1 MTKKFPP
8 LPNLDTVDI
17 KLLRVFA
24 AVVKNR
30 GFSAAQMELNV
41 NQPTISAN
49 MSQLE
54 VRLGMKLCH
63 RGRSGFRL
71 TEQGEKV
78 YEAIQSLFNAIEIF
92 KTDVGSFRGQLVG
105 EIHIGMVDALVTN
118 DHFRLGEIIKAYN
131 DQAPEVKIN
140 LHKKSPH
147 ALQRNI
153 MEEKL
158 HFAIAPQYKMSE
170 SVSDFFLFDEIQTL
184 YCSNKHP
191 RFAQDL
197 DALPIEDLQQEAF
210 VARDYQ
216 PFDASR
222 QFISRNVISQSG
234 DMECL
239 ATLILSGNCIGYLPK
254 PYAKQWVDNGQ
265 MKAIKAQEFSYRTRF
280 TISFKQSKLNLATK
294 LFLSMVKDAY
304 VM

>member
-1 MTKKFPP
+1 MSKKFPP
-8 LPNLDTVDI
+8 LPNLDTIDI
-17 KLLRVFA
+17 KLLRVFS

-41 NQPTISAN
+41 NQPTISAQ

-71 TEQGEKV
+71 TEQGEMV
-78 YEAIQSLFNAIEIF
+78 YEATQSLFNAIEIF

-118 DHFRLGEIIKAYN
+118 SDFRLGEIIKAFN
-131 DQAPEVKIN
+131 QQAPEVKIH
-140 LHKKSPH
+140 LHKKAPH
-147 ALQRNI
+147 SLQRNI
-153 MEEKL
+153 LEEKL

-170 SVSDFFLFDEIQTL
+170 TVSDFFLFDEMQTI
-184 YCSNKHP
+184 YCAKGHP
-191 RFAQDL
+191 LFEQDL
-197 DALPIEDLQQEAF
+197 DEVSLDALKDEPF
-210 VARDYQ
+210 VGRDYL
-216 PFDASR
+216 PFEPSR
-222 QFISRNVISQSG
+222 LFESSNVISQSG

-239 ATLILSGNCIGYLPK
+239 ATLILSGSCIGYLPS
-254 PYAKQWVDNGQ
+254 PYAKIWVDKGLLRP
-265 MKAIKAQEFSYRTRF
+265 IKINEVSYKTRF
-280 TISFKQSKLNLATK
+280 TISFKHGKLNLATK

-304 VM
+304 VN